1 MDNNFLLIILLI
13 VFLYFLFEY
22 NKSNETFSVVYD
34 GNTLVS
40 PTPPFFVNNKEDCNP
55 EVYDIEEYIMKD
67 DNGEPV
73 LDENGSASV
82 SGYVCSIKPEK
93 CPYVT
98 NYKNALVC
106 NDSKHYFMV
115 PPKKQKKDRT
125 DLCKSI
131 NKNAINI
138 EQRFNVKKQIW
149 EPVGKTK
156 AYCVT
161 TLNLKK

>member
-1 MDNNFLLIILLI
+1 MDNNFLYMDNNFLLIILMI
-13 VFLYFLFEY
+13 VFLYFLFKY

-34 GNTLVS
+34 GDVLVS
-40 PTPPFFVNNKEDCNP
+40 PTDPVFVNNKEECNP
-55 EVYDIEEYIMKD
+55 DVYDTEPYIEKD
-67 DNGEPV
+67 DNDDV
-73 LDENGSASV
+73 SL
-82 SGYVCSIKPEK
+82 SGYLCLLKPEK

-98 NYKNALVC
+98 KYKNALVC

-115 PPKKQKKDRT
+115 PPRKIKKDRS

-131 NKNAINI
+131 NKNYINV
-138 EQRFNVKKQIW
+138 EQRYNVSKQTW

-161 TLNLKK
+161 TMNLKK

>member
-1 MDNNFLLIILLI
+1 MDNNFLYMDNNFLLIILMI
-13 VFLYFLFEY
+13 VFLYFLFKY

-34 GNTLVS
+34 GDVLVS
-40 PTPPFFVNNKEDCNP
+40 PTDPFFVNNKEECNP
-55 EVYDIEEYIMKD
+55 DVYDTEPYIEKD
-67 DNGEPV
+67 DNGDV
-73 LDENGSASV
+73 SL
-82 SGYVCSIKPEK
+82 SGYLCLLKPEK

-98 NYKNALVC
+98 KYKNALVC

-115 PPKKQKKDRT
+115 PPRKIKKDRG

-131 NKNAINI
+131 NKNYINV
-138 EQRFNVKKQIW
+138 EQRYNVSKQTW

-161 TLNLKK
+161 TMNIKK